1 MTSQE
6 VFFGEISRRL
16 DAAGIPFMVSGS
28 LASSLHGQP
37 RATNA
42 IDIVI
47 DLDRTSLQAFVGS
60 LPEEWYVSPDAA
72 TDALRRRSVFN
83 VIDTLSGMKVDLI
96 VRKERAFSEVEF
108 QRRRPGPVLGSTA
121 PVTSPEDTILSKLEW
136 SKDGESE
143 RQYRDALG
151 VALLRWDEL
160 DRDYLTKWG
169 QELGVGHEL
178 ARLLADAAAV
188 RRPE

>member
-1 MTSQE
+1 MTAQQA
-6 VFFGEISRRL
+6 FFADVIRRL
-16 DAAGIPFMVSGS
+16 EDAGVPFMVSGS

-37 RATNA
+37 RATND

-47 DLDRTSLQAFVGS
+47 DPERDSLNVFVGS
-60 LPEEWYVSPDAA
+60 LPEDWYVSPEAA
-72 TDALRRRSVFN
+72 ADALRRRAMFN

-96 VRKERAFSEVEF
+96 VRKQRAFSEVEF

-136 SKDGESE
+136 SKDAESE

-151 VALLRWDEL
+151 VVLLRWDEL
-160 DRDYLTKWG
+160 DRDYLAKWA
-169 QELGVGHEL
+169 QELGIGHDL

-188 RRPE
+188 RPSE